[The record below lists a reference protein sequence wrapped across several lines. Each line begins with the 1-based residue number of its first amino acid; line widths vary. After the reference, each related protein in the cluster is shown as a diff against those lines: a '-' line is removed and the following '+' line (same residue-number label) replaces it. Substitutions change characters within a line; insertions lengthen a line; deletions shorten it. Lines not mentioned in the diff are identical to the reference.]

1 MRDFV
6 ILAVACVI
14 AACTGPSEI
23 GQPRT
28 VNTVS
33 KEDSAAVLL
42 TLKAMYPDAIEDPDE
57 DPVAVGGDQA
67 LLQRVRYPWSAR
79 RKGIEGRVYVTFV
92 VDENGA
98 VLSPMV
104 TKGIGGGLDKESVR
118 ALSGLKH
125 KPGRKNGR
133 SVKVIAHTSVLF
145 KLSDPPAPPETV
157 TRMDPAAALD
167 SLKAMY
173 PDAISQVDEDPV
185 LIGGPELLLR
195 RLRYPVSAR
204 RANIQ
209 GRVFLAFVVDE
220 SGRVLSP
227 IVTEGPSDG
236 LDTEAVRVIGSA
248 EFIPARKDDKPVKV
262 VITRSILFRI
272 W

>member
-1 MRDFV
+1 M
-6 ILAVACVI
+6 ACVI

-173 PDAISQVDEDPV
+173 PDAIRS
-185 LIGGPELLLR
+185 GGRGSRLDRRPRVIVAKVTLPSEREEGEYSGQSLSCFCGRRKRESAFADCDRGAQR
-195 RLRYPVSAR
+195 RLGHGSCSRY
-204 RANIQ
+204 
-209 GRVFLAFVVDE
+209 
-220 SGRVLSP
+220 
-227 IVTEGPSDG
+227 
-236 LDTEAVRVIGSA
+236 
-248 EFIPARKDDKPVKV
+248 
-262 VITRSILFRI
+262 

>member
-1 MRDFV
+1 MRSFV
-6 ILAVACVI
+6 ILTLACVI
-14 AACTGPSEI
+14 AACAGSSEVR
-23 GQPRT
+23 QPTT

-33 KEDSAAVLL
+33 QEDSAAVLP
-42 TLKAMYPDAIEDPDE
+42 TLKAMYADAIEDPDE

-67 LLQRVRYPWSAR
+67 LLQRVRYPLGAR
-79 RKGIEGRVYVTFV
+79 RRGIEGRVYVTFV
-92 VDENGA
+92 VDENGD

-133 SVKVIAHTSVLF
+133 AVKVIAHSSVLF

-157 TRMDPAAALD
+157 TRMDPKAASD

-173 PDAISQVDEDPV
+173 PDVVDQADEDPV
-185 LIGGPELLLR
+185 LIGGQELLMR
-195 RLRYPVSAR
+195 GMRYPLSAR

-209 GRVFLAFVVDE
+209 GRVILAFVVDE
-220 SGRVLSP
+220 NGNVLSP
-227 IVTEGPSDG
+227 IVTMGPSHG
-236 LDTEAVRVIGSA
+236 LDTEAVRVLSGA
-248 EFIPARKDDKPVKV
+248 EFIPGRKDGKPVKM
-262 VITRSILFRI
+262 IMSMQFLFRMR
-272 W
+272 